1 MRRRSNLIAVL
12 MVLLVTV
19 AACGTR
25 STNVFDVSFYA
36 TPSPLPASAPG
47 TVIRSESMTAP
58 FPDTDAWRVMYVS
71 TGITGE
77 PIVVTG
83 MVFAPSGPAPAGGRP
98 VVTWSHPTTGIDD
111 VCAPSRAPKPYAD
124 VQGLEQFLDLGWVV
138 VATDYE
144 GLGTIGRH
152 PYLVGA
158 SEARSTLDIAL
169 AASRVPDWRTGR
181 RVAVWGHSQ
190 GGHAA
195 LYTTTI
201 ADDYTEIDVEAVV
214 AGAPPS
220 GLEDFA
226 LRDEV
231 TALRPFT
238 ILVALAFNSIDPD
251 DAPLDAALSPTG
263 VALAERSTQ
272 ACSADLHAAVAE
284 LPPGAVLTR
293 QPPTDEWLGVLR
305 ANDPLSIDTP
315 SSVPTLIIHG
325 TDDDLIPVGNSIRVH
340 QKFCELGRRSEL
352 WVGEGTDHLTIV
364 SATFPTMMRWISAH
378 MADPA
383 PPPVAPPPPVG
394 RTVC

>member
-1 MRRRSNLIAVL
+1 MTIPAEPLGPGMPAFHTSLPDPG
-12 MVLLVTV
+12 TV
-19 AACGTR
+19 
-25 STNVFDVSFYA
+25 
-36 TPSPLPASAPG
+36 APG
-47 TVIRSESMTAP
+47 TIVATEP
-58 FPDTDAWRVMYVS
+58 FVYDGPPNRAWRVAYTS
-71 TGITGE
+71 RSIDDR

-83 MVFAPSGPAPAGGRP
+83 LVIIPAGEPPAGGWP
-98 VVTWSHPTTGIDD
+98 ILSWAHGTTGIGDI
-111 VCAPSRAPKPYAD
+111 CAPSAD
-124 VQGLEQFLDLGWVV
+124 TRRSTPARGVLGAGFAF

-144 GLGTIGRH
+144 GLGTVGRH
-152 PYLVGA
+152 PYLVGV

-201 ADDYTEIDVEAVV
+201 ADDYTEIDVRAVV

-226 LRDEV
+226 LNDEV
-231 TALRPFT
+231 TALRPFS
-238 ILVALAFNSIDPD
+238 ILVALAFNAIDPE
-251 DAPLDAALSPTG
+251 DAPLDAALSATG
-263 VALAERSTQ
+263 VTLAERSTQ
-272 ACSADLHAAVAE
+272 ACNAELHAAVAD
-284 LPPGAVLTR
+284 LPPGAVLTKR
-293 QPPTDEWLGVLR
+293 PPTDDWLGLLR

-340 QKFCELGRRSEL
+340 EKFCELGRRAEL
-352 WVGEGTDHLTIV
+352 WVGEGTDHSTIV

-378 MADPA
+378 MVDPA
-383 PPPVAPPPPVG
+383 PPTVSPPPPVG
-394 RTVC
+394 RTAC